1 MSETQNF
8 KKDETQQNQ
17 GVSDQKTDLNNNV
30 KESEKINIV
39 TIEKTG
45 NEKQATETEIQS
57 VVSTEIDSEKTKT
70 VAEVQEQPKAVE
82 PTQQPEQPTQ
92 QPAVEVK
99 KEVVQEKPKEPIVRP
114 TNKPFEIKED
124 SIFLKAAKV
133 DMRVG
138 KGYTLTRIS
147 DTNYQT
153 TGVVINGVP
162 AFNIPYP
169 LPSKE
174 LGDMLYTELLEHE
187 AKFGESTQPVYEAP
201 KQKEVIDYKK
211 YEGIPLGEVDLIAL
225 AENLTDGNPTQNTE
239 QLPVQ
244 QQIQSTFQVHNPNL
258 IPNPVMGSNTFQQQI
273 HEIVAVVSDEVALQN
288 HADTMF
294 THINSHWRVG
304 MQGGVSFGEIMT
316 FINQQKNYK
325 HEMKQDIIAGVN
337 KYYLLITSNSNGN
350 TLRVPSQG
358 KGYLPI
364 ID

>member
-1 MSETQNF
+1 
-8 KKDETQQNQ
+8 
-17 GVSDQKTDLNNNV
+17 V
-30 KESEKINIV
+30 K
-39 TIEKTG
+39 
-45 NEKQATETEIQS
+45 
-57 VVSTEIDSEKTKT
+57 
-70 VAEVQEQPKAVE
+70 VE
-82 PTQQPEQPTQ
+82 PTPQPPT
-92 QPAVEVK
+92 PVVEVK
-99 KEVVQEKPKEPIVRP
+99 KEVVQEKPKEPVVRP

-147 DTNYQT
+147 DTTYQT
-153 TGVVINGVP
+153 TGVVVNGVP

-225 AENLTDGNPTQNTE
+225 AENLPDGNPTQNTA
-239 QLPVQ
+239 QLPVHQ
-244 QQIQSTFQVHNPNL
+244 PMQTTFQVHNPNM
-258 IPNPVMGSNTFQQQI
+258 IPNPAMGSHTFQQQI
-273 HEIVAVVSDEVALQN
+273 HEDVPVVSDEVALQN

-304 MQGGVSFGEIMT
+304 MQGGVSIGEIMT
-316 FINQQKNYK
+316 FVNQQRNYK
-325 HEMKQDIIAGVN
+325 HEMKQDLIAGVN
-337 KYYLLITSNSNGN
+337 KYYLLITSNSNGK

-358 KGYLPI
+358 YLPI